1 MDSDI
6 RYSERM
12 DTATGAA
19 TGGLSVLIRPSRAGK
34 IGECVG
40 VRNGSAG
47 CADGDAE
54 VISAIAHINI
64 GINFS
69 ASNKLNPTG
78 GSGGRIAGC
87 GPSANRIARNR
98 D

>member
-12 DTATGAA
+12 DTATGTA
-19 TGGLSVLIRPSRAGK
+19 TGGLSVLIRPRAGK
-34 IGECVG
+34 ISECIG

-47 CADGDAE
+47 CADGDAK

-69 ASNKLNPTG
+69 AVIN
-78 GSGGRIAGC
+78 
-87 GPSANRIARNR
+87 
-98 D
+98 